1 MKEHI
6 SAYIKELNALYQ
18 TGLTTEHSFCQHLI
32 LETTAALC
40 SSNTRKTSLQ
50 VNFCSFFLLM
60 CKFFTTFAPDL

>member
-32 LETTAALC
+32 FEITAA
-40 SSNTRKTSLQ
+40 
-50 VNFCSFFLLM
+50 
-60 CKFFTTFAPDL
+60 